1 MRDHSAVVAFDD
13 DHEVGGVR
21 VDINAASGAGVDP
34 PPAAASA
41 GEHVRRSSLLRGVGI
56 ATVSLAAGLLAAPM
70 AATASPAASFALFVL
85 LLAGLTMV
93 NLGA

>member
-1 MRDHSAVVAFDD
+1 M
-13 DHEVGGVR
+13 R
-21 VDINAASGAGVDP
+21 VDSNAASGAGVDP

-41 GEHVRRSSLLRGVGI
+41 GEHVRRSCLRGVGF
-56 ATVSLAAGLLAAPM
+56 ATASLAAGSLAAPM

-93 NLGA
+93 NLGS